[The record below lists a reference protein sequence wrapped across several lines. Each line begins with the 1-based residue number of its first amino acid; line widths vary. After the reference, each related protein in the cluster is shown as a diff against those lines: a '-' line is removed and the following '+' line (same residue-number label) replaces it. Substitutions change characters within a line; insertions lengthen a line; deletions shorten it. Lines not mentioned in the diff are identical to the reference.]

1 MSEMHNDL
9 IVVSEEKRPTFEI
22 KYEVF
27 EDQIEELRTVDT
39 ATFDK
44 EWHQIYGAFT
54 LVIGGHEFISYP
66 TSNMPLTVKH
76 TFSELILTHLD
87 LLVDGCN
94 SLNSHKYLA
103 LKYVENSCTW
113 LEIQVDDEVLILSE
127 LNHEIPYRYLIQTDK
142 FLLIDAPYGSFSNIR
157 VHKSEFINE
166 IRTKIIEFIKEIQ
179 AINSEL
185 LKSVYFSKLLGFCD
199 NQNKGDTTCCHH

>member
-94 SLNSHKYLA
+94 SLSMHKYIA
-103 LKYVENSCTW
+103 LKYVENSWTW
-113 LEIQVDDEVLILSE
+113 LEIEVENEILILSE
-127 LNHEIPYRYLIQTDK
+127 KNGEIPYRYLIHMDK
-142 FLLIDAPYGSFSNIR
+142 RLLENVPYGSFANIR
-157 VHKSEFINE
+157 IPKSDFVNE
-166 IRTKIIEFIKEIQ
+166 VRAKIIEFIKEIE
-179 AINSEL
+179 AINGEII
-185 LKSVYFSKLLGFCD
+185 KSVYFSKLLAFIRT
-199 NQNKGDTTCCHH
+199 KEA